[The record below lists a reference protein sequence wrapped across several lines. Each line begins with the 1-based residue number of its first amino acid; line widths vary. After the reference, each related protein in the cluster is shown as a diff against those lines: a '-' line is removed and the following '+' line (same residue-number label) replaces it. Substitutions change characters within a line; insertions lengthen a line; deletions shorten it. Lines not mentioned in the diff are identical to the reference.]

1 MTKIAWISCLL
12 LLGQAQIEFAQTGA
26 HVSGERELR
35 RATYIQLNRQIFARH
50 EDADSEKF
58 HISKPDKV
66 AEIRYQ
72 LHKLISDEISS
83 VLNGPTPSADAVK
96 TAITNIQGEMALP
109 VDDMTNTPFAAS
121 FELNG
126 IQSLAVAYA
135 ILEGGEAIPD
145 TQAYLEFY
153 DRSNGSWEMKAEA
166 PTRSDFRGRTFF
178 VSQMDSGIP
187 GEAWFLAWGMRIGN
201 PGTPV
206 NVRLYGFDGN
216 AVRTVWKRDGLTRGL
231 ITASKDSVTLEY
243 DREYN
248 PSGPTNRVHETLH
261 VSPSVCSD

>member
-1 MTKIAWISCLL
+1 L
-12 LLGQAQIEFAQTGA
+12 EFAQIA
-26 HVSGERELR
+26 PKSRASAQQRH
-35 RATYIQLNRQIFARH
+35 ATYIQLNRHIFARH

-58 HISKPDKV
+58 HISQPGKV
-66 AEIRYQ
+66 AEIRSQ
-72 LHKLISDEISS
+72 LHKLISDEIDS
-83 VLNGPTPSADAVK
+83 VLNGPAPSADNVK
-96 TAITNIQGEMALP
+96 TAIANIQGEMALP
-109 VDDMTNTPFAAS
+109 VDDMTNTPFAAR
-121 FELNG
+121 FALNG

-145 TQAYLEFY
+145 TQAYLELY
-153 DRSNGSWEMKAEA
+153 DRSNGRWEMKAEA

-201 PGTPV
+201 PGTPI

-248 PSGPTNRVHETLH
+248 SNDPTDRVHETLH
-261 VSPSVCSD
+261 VSPNGLR